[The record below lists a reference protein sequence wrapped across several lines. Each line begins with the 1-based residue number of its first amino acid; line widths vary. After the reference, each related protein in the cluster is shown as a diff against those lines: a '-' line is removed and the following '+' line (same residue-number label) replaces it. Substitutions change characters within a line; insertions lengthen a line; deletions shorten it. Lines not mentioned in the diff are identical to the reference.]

1 MWHRQG
7 NPGEHLMSGI
17 CGVVYNDR
25 RRIVSIDKFIEMRDS
40 MTHRGPDASGYYL
53 APGIALGSRRLA
65 ILDISERGHM
75 PMSSGGGRYQI
86 TYNGEVYNYKE
97 IRSSLETRGFSFRSN
112 TDTEVLLNLYIDQG
126 PRMLER
132 LNGMFA
138 FAIWDENERALFM
151 ARDHLGIKPVYYAF
165 HGGGLFFASEQK
177 ALFTAGVP
185 RQFDRNVWE
194 ELLCFH
200 FVSGERTA
208 FAGVRRLLPGH
219 YLLWKDG
226 VSQIKRWWNL
236 ADRAIAHRE
245 NLPKDVDVW
254 FRDTFDSAVNLERVG
269 DVPVGVLLSSG
280 IDSGSVA
287 ASLATQAGFGMAGFT
302 VRFAT
307 PGYDEDPIAQRVAD
321 RWQLKLH
328 SLEVASHEL
337 LPLLRK
343 ASWLSDQPLAHANDI
358 HLLAVSKY
366 ARSRVTVLLS
376 GEGGDELL
384 GGDERYQPL
393 RHPMLL
399 NAVRPL
405 LPRLTSTVKL
415 NGRLWKLSRYLKL
428 GSVDRFILFNVCE
441 TLPEDLEMLGMKPSL
456 DFPYREAVL
465 SEAKALYP
473 DEPMRQAIYYDQ
485 HTHLCSVLERN
496 DRMTMGASIE
506 CRVPFLDYRLVET
519 LAAVPS
525 FLFHSRRKSKYILRR
540 SIGARLPQAVLHHRK
555 WGFEAPWSRYFR
567 QIKELRDVVSEL
579 PDISIIRN
587 GPFNLSRI
595 KNMVGKFETG
605 DDTNESLIRQLV
617 MLAVWDLA

>member
-1 MWHRQG
+1 
-7 NPGEHLMSGI
+7 MSGI

-40 MTHRGPDASGYYL
+40 LTHRGPDASGYYI

-65 ILDISERGHM
+65 VLDISERGHM

-86 TYNGEVYNYKE
+86 IYNGEVYNYKE
-97 IRSSLETRGFSFRSN
+97 IRSLLETRGFGFRSKG
-112 TDTEVLLNLYIDQG
+112 DTEVLLNFYIDQG

-165 HGGGLFFASEQK
+165 HDGGLFFASEQK

-208 FAGVRRLLPGH
+208 FTGVRRLLPGH

-236 ADRAIAHRE
+236 ADRALAHRE

-254 FRDTFDSAVNLERVG
+254 FRDTFDSAVNMERAG
-269 DVPVGVLLSSG
+269 DVPVGVLLSDG

-287 ASLATQAGFGMAGFT
+287 ASLATQAGFGIAGFT

-307 PGYDEDPIAQRVAD
+307 PGNDEDPTAQQVAD

-328 SLEVASHEL
+328 SLEVPSHEL

-358 HLLAVSKY
+358 HLLAVAKY

-399 NAVRPL
+399 NAVRPI
-405 LPRLTSTVKL
+405 LPRLISTVKL

-428 GSVDRFILFNVCE
+428 GSVDRFILFNACE
-441 TLPEDLEMLGMKPSL
+441 ILPEDLEMVGMKPSL

-473 DEPMRQAIYYDQ
+473 DDPMRQAIYYDQ

-525 FLFHSRRKSKYILRR
+525 FLLHSRRKSKYILRR
-540 SIGARLPQAVLHHRK
+540 SVGARLPQAVLHRRK
-555 WGFEAPWSRYFR
+555 WGVEAPWNRYLR
-567 QIKELRDVVSEL
+567 QIKELRDVVSGL

-595 KNMVGKFETG
+595 KNMIGKFENG

-617 MLAVWDLA
+617 MLAVWDQA

>member
-1 MWHRQG
+1 
-7 NPGEHLMSGI
+7 MSGI

-40 MTHRGPDASGYYL
+40 LTHRGPDASGYYI

-65 ILDISERGHM
+65 VLDISERGHM

-86 TYNGEVYNYKE
+86 IYNGEVYNYKE
-97 IRSSLETRGFSFRSN
+97 IRSLLETRGFGFRSKG
-112 TDTEVLLNLYIDQG
+112 DTEVLLNFYIDQG

-165 HGGGLFFASEQK
+165 HDGGLFFASEQK

-208 FAGVRRLLPGH
+208 FTGVRRLLPGH

-236 ADRAIAHRE
+236 ADRALAHRE

-254 FRDTFDSAVNLERVG
+254 FRDTFDSAVNMERAG
-269 DVPVGVLLSSG
+269 DVPVGVLLSDG

-287 ASLATQAGFGMAGFT
+287 ASLATQAGFGIAGFT

-307 PGYDEDPIAQRVAD
+307 PGDDEDPTAQQVAD

-328 SLEVASHEL
+328 SLEVPSHEL

-399 NAVRPL
+399 NAVRPI
-405 LPRLTSTVKL
+405 LPRLISTVKL

-428 GSVDRFILFNVCE
+428 GSVDRFILFNACE
-441 TLPEDLEMLGMKPSL
+441 ILPEDLEMVGMKPSL

-473 DEPMRQAIYYDQ
+473 DDPMRQAIYYDQ

-525 FLFHSRRKSKYILRR
+525 FLLHSRRKSKYILRR
-540 SIGARLPQAVLHHRK
+540 SVGARLPQAVLHRRK
-555 WGFEAPWSRYFR
+555 WGGEAPWNRYLR
-567 QIKELRDVVSEL
+567 QIKELRDVVSGL

-595 KNMVGKFETG
+595 KNMIGKFENG

-617 MLAVWDLA
+617 MLAVWDQA